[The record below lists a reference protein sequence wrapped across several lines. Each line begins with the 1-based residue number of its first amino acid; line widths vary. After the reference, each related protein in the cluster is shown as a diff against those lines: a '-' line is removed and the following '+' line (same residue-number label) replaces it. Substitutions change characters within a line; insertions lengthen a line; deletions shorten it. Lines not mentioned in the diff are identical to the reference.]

1 MSIIEKIITKCSCG
15 YNIKDDEKERDIDL
29 KQDNDIENIKNDIN
43 NLQTDI
49 KIIKNDLIDI
59 KMDIKII
66 INNKNI

>member
-15 YNIKDDEKERDIDL
+15 YNIKDDEKDRDIDL

-49 KIIKNDLIDI
+49 IK
-59 KMDIKII
+59 
-66 INNKNI
+66 